1 MSMRS
6 DFIAGVSTGL
16 DGLGD
21 DRFDRNIDLRREVME
36 EIVDVDRMDEDIEGA
51 FSDMELMLVRAVMVT
66 DWYFVDLCRD

>member
-21 DRFDRNIDLRREVME
+21 DRFDRNIDLRREVVE

-66 DWYFVDLCRD
+66 DWCFVDLCRD